1 MVSDAV
7 LIKGPRI
14 VDPGR
19 DVDEVGDILITT
31 GKVAACGHVAPDDI
45 PDGCVTIEAGSL
57 VASPGFIDLHCHL
70 REPGFEYKETVRS
83 GSLAGARGGFTSL
96 CAMPNTDPPIDN
108 AGMVGFV
115 LDRAKADAVIRIFP
129 IGCVTKG
136 RKGKEL
142 SEMEE
147 LASAGVVAFSDD
159 GDPVSD
165 PNLMRLALTYSMDLG
180 MPISNHCQD
189 LCLTANGVMA
199 EGRIAT
205 HLGLPGITAAV
216 EEAMVS
222 RDILLAELTGGRV
235 HLAHLSTAGSV
246 RLVREAKERGVPVTS
261 EVCPHHLT
269 ITDEWVLGNRG
280 MGGGASHGYAYD
292 TYTKVYPPLRSQVD
306 VDALIHG
313 LADGV
318 IDCIATDHAPHEL
331 TAKRVTYQDAAS
343 GISVL
348 ETALGS
354 VLQLVHQGKMTLNG
368 VVERLTVGPARV
380 LGGAFQPLATLQPGT
395 PADIVVFD
403 PNREWV
409 VDTRDFLSM
418 GKNTP
423 LEGTT
428 LKGKVVATLVEGKV
442 VYREGDNG

>member
-1 MVSDAV
+1 MALDAV

-19 DVDEVGDILITT
+19 DVDEVGDILTAG
-31 GKVAACGHVAPDDI
+31 GKVVACGAVAHGDI
-45 PDGCVTIEAGSL
+45 PDGCVTIEAGGL

-70 REPGFEYKETVRS
+70 REPGFEYKETIRS

-115 LDRAKADAVIRIFP
+115 LDRAKADAVVRVFP

-147 LASAGVVAFSDD
+147 LASAGAVAFSDD

-189 LCLTANGVMA
+189 LCLSGNGVMA

-222 RDILLAELTGGRV
+222 RDILLAELTGGRI

-246 RLVREAKERGVPVTS
+246 RL
-261 EVCPHHLT
+261 
-269 ITDEWVLGNRG
+269 
-280 MGGGASHGYAYD
+280 GAGSKG
-292 TYTKVYPPLRSQVD
+292 TRYTCYL
-306 VDALIHG
+306 
-313 LADGV
+313 
-318 IDCIATDHAPHEL
+318 
-331 TAKRVTYQDAAS
+331 
-343 GISVL
+343 
-348 ETALGS
+348 
-354 VLQLVHQGKMTLNG
+354 
-368 VVERLTVGPARV
+368 
-380 LGGAFQPLATLQPGT
+380 
-395 PADIVVFD
+395 
-403 PNREWV
+403 
-409 VDTRDFLSM
+409 
-418 GKNTP
+418 
-423 LEGTT
+423 
-428 LKGKVVATLVEGKV
+428 
-442 VYREGDNG
+442 

>member
-1 MVSDAV
+1 MTSDAV
-7 LIKGPRI
+7 LIKGARI
-14 VDPGR
+14 VDPVR
-19 DVDEVGDILITT
+19 DVDEVGDILVAGGRI
-31 GKVAACGHVAPDDI
+31 AACGRVADDDI
-45 PDGCVTIEAGSL
+45 PGSCVTIEAGGF
-57 VASPGFIDLHCHL
+57 VACPGFIDLHCHL
-70 REPGFEYKETVRS
+70 REPGFEYKETIRS

-108 AGMVGFV
+108 AGMVGFI
-115 LDRAKADAVIRIFP
+115 LDRAKTDAVVRIFP

-142 SEMEE
+142 SDMEE

-180 MPISNHCQD
+180 IPISNHCQD
-189 LCLTANGVMA
+189 LSLTANGVMA

-205 HLGLPGITAAV
+205 HLGLPGITVAV

-222 RDILLAELTGGRV
+222 RDILLAELTGGRM
-235 HLAHLSTAGSV
+235 HLAHLSTVGSV
-246 RLVREAKERGVPVTS
+246 LLVRQAKERGVPVTS

-280 MGGGASHGYAYD
+280 VGGGASHGYAYD
-292 TYTKVYPPLRSQVD
+292 THTKVYPPLRSQAD

-331 TAKRVTYQDAAS
+331 TSKQVTYQDAAS

-354 VLQLVHQGKMTLNG
+354 ALQLVHQGEMTLNS
-368 VVERLTVGPARV
+368 VVERLTAGPARI
-380 LGGAFQPLATLQPGT
+380 LGESFHPLASLQPGT

-403 PNREWV
+403 PDREWV
-409 VDTRDFLSM
+409 VDTKEFLSM

-423 LEGTT
+423 LDGIA
-428 LKGKVVATLVEGKV
+428 LKGKVVATLVEGRV
-442 VYREGDNG
+442 VYREENDG